1 MNFVNFY
8 ADVSDTDKNNSE
20 EDLITLQD
28 STLIYN
34 TETEQNPLDY
44 YRPTNVTGSQP
55 EAANVHIQT
64 MRKSYKNQKEEF
76 RNYAQIQLKR

>member
-20 EDLITLQD
+20 EDLVTLQD
-28 STLIYN
+28 NTLIYN

-44 YRPTNVTGSQP
+44 YRPTNGS
-55 EAANVHIQT
+55 
-64 MRKSYKNQKEEF
+64 
-76 RNYAQIQLKR
+76 

>member
-20 EDLITLQD
+20 EDLVTLQD
-28 STLIYN
+28 NTLIYN

-44 YRPTNVTGSQP
+44 YKPTNVTGS
-55 EAANVHIQT
+55 
-64 MRKSYKNQKEEF
+64 
-76 RNYAQIQLKR
+76 